1 VIAQGDVCWA
11 ELPDPAGSGP
21 GFRRPIV
28 VVQADPFNRSS
39 LQTVVCVALTS
50 NRRWAR
56 SPGNVELSERDSH
69 LPRRS
74 VANVTQLVTIDRD
87 RLEVVGRLPPAKLEL
102 ILHGIDLVLGRR

>member
-1 VIAQGDVCWA
+1 MGQ
-11 ELPDPAGSGP
+11 
-21 GFRRPIV
+21 
-28 VVQADPFNRSS
+28 
-39 LQTVVCVALTS
+39 
-50 NRRWAR
+50 